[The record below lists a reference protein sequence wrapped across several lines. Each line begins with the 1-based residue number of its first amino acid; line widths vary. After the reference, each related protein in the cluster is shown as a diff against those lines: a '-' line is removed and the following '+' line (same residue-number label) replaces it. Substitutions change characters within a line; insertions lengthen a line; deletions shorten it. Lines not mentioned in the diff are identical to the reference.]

1 MDKFRKKQKSV
12 IFTDHCRLKIK
23 MEPPK
28 KILCVDLDGTF
39 LQTDML
45 YESFVYCFMK
55 NPLILFLCISWLIRG
70 GKTLLKEKLANQY
83 TFDPTLL
90 PVNTSVHNLICSKK
104 HQGYFVFLISA
115 SADKIVKTIFERYSS
130 LFNGYFG
137 TGTVVTWWGN
147 KPNLQGVTKAEF
159 IKVKFKN
166 SQIEYIGNSKDDVNV
181 WKNCSKGYA
190 VSSNTNKFPSELQL
204 EYLKPNA
211 QKSRIKLILKQ
222 LRVHQ
227 WVKNSLIF
235 LPLVASHQILSPTT
249 YLYSLFGICAFS
261 LITSTVYVINDL
273 LDLENDRTH
282 ETKKKRPLASGD
294 LSIILGLV
302 LVVAC
307 FTSGSV
313 IAYAISPLFLILAL
327 VYILI
332 NLFYSGKAK
341 KIIILDCILLS
352 MMYTYRIFLGTII
365 ASLEVSVWMIS
376 FSFFLFLSL
385 AFIKRY
391 SELFNL
397 KRKSIEKSKGRAYQ
411 VNDMPVIIGM
421 AIGAGFLSI
430 LVLDIYLN
438 QDEIKETFKSIW
450 FAYFCLP
457 TLLYW
462 LARIFIKTARG
473 NMNEDPVTYA
483 IKDKASLVIGTL
495 FVVFFFL
502 AAFVRI

>member
-1 MDKFRKKQKSV
+1 MDNRNSN
-12 IFTDHCRLKIK
+12 
-23 MEPPK
+23 

-55 NPLILFLCISWLIRG
+55 NPLILFLCIIWLIRG
-70 GKTLLKEKLANQY
+70 GKTLLKEKLANKY
-83 TFDPTLL
+83 SFDPILL
-90 PVNTSVHNLICSKK
+90 PVNTSVHNLIRSKK
-104 HQGYFVFLISA
+104 DHGYLVFLISA
-115 SADKIVKTIFERYSS
+115 SADQILKAIFERYSY

-137 TGTVVTWWGN
+137 TGTVVTGGGE
-147 KPNLQGVTKAEF
+147 PNLQGVNKAEF
-159 IKVKFKN
+159 IKENFKN
-166 SQIEYIGNSKDDVNV
+166 SHIEYIGNSNADIIV

-190 VSSNTNKFPSELQL
+190 VSSNTNKFPSELHL

-211 QKSRIKLILKQ
+211 QKSIIKLILKQ

-227 WVKNSLIF
+227 WIKNSLIF

-273 LDLENDRTH
+273 LDLENDRAH

-294 LSIILGLV
+294 LSILLGLY
-302 LVVAC
+302 LAFAC
-307 FTSGSV
+307 FTSGAI

-332 NLFYSGKAK
+332 NLFYSAKAK
-341 KIIILDCILLS
+341 KLIILDCILLA

-365 ASLEVSVWMIS
+365 ASLEVSVWLIS

-391 SELFNL
+391 AELFNL
-397 KRKSIEKSKGRAYQ
+397 KKQSMEKTKGRAYQ

-438 QDEIKETFKSIW
+438 QDEIKEAFQSIW

-473 NMNEDPVTYA
+473 NMNEDPVAYA
-483 IKDKASLVIGTL
+483 LKDKASLVIGTL
-495 FVVFFFL
+495 FVVFFL
-502 AAFVRI
+502 SAAFVKI